1 MSEYCDYCQASVKP
15 WDEGDGQFSCPSCLN
30 ILIEIKTDKKT
41 GEVYHKD
48 VSKRYNTYTADAGK
62 DMWGRSDS
70 STWNT
75 GYTPWWKKKTSWA
88 GSVWSGY
95 GQQTSLSSGWSS
107 PIGSHYTGWD
117 ADRTK
122 SYRMMKHK
130 NHLDG
135 LAKIVDPTIKH
146 QLDYATR
153 KESYCDM
160 DNHNIRV
167 DGSLILNNDD
177 KLDVVAG
184 LAIHEKLHLVHSKPL
199 GKVLRREK
207 RAIEIEHGKH
217 GFSLYKSVCN
227 LVEDEYIE
235 KQLPK
240 TCPGY
245 ISYISAVKDHYWKEK
260 SKEMQECDEPF
271 GDLIQ
276 TIMLFVRYP
285 SALTSAQKRRWNN
298 DLRIVETILKKD
310 GLDEERRFEAM
321 KKLWLHLI
329 KRAEQLGYVADDT
342 SFEGLY
348 GDMITEKCKKYK
360 DELRERYP
368 EMSEEEMKKFLEE
381 YKQTV
386 VDDFK
391 SGWHLDKSPINGAM
405 KAIGVIIRK
414 RIEELTGEAKKGNI
428 SETLAKKIKELIE
441 QDYSEYMMNTS
452 DAPNV
457 KQRKITWQK
466 ISPSSSEREKYQRE
480 RKIMK
485 GIIGKLKRK
494 IQLYGNPLKL
504 SIYNQKRGKLN
515 KRVLHRIPAGRNDVF
530 KITTVN
536 EDKQLD
542 VCLLVDES
550 GSMHGREI
558 RMARRCCI
566 AVKEALQDNG
576 KLNLWVFGHTA
587 DQKQRLATEMYEYAS
602 PAMQDR
608 PLACGAMQARYENR
622 DGSAIYASAERIKQQ
637 TDHPS
642 AEKLMIIFSDGCPS
656 ADGYRGSKAYDHTKQ
671 MVHKVEDMGFKVI
684 QVGFGG
690 GAARWQSRMFDHAV
704 AIDTVETLP
713 KAISKILRKV
723 MKI

>member
-1 MSEYCDYCQASVKP
+1 
-15 WDEGDGQFSCPSCLN
+15 
-30 ILIEIKTDKKT
+30 
-41 GEVYHKD
+41 
-48 VSKRYNTYTADAGK
+48 
-62 DMWGRSDS
+62 
-70 STWNT
+70 
-75 GYTPWWKKKTSWA
+75 
-88 GSVWSGY
+88 
-95 GQQTSLSSGWSS
+95 
-107 PIGSHYTGWD
+107 
-117 ADRTK
+117 
-122 SYRMMKHK
+122 
-130 NHLDG
+130 
-135 LAKIVDPTIKH
+135 
-146 QLDYATR
+146 
-153 KESYCDM
+153 
-160 DNHNIRV
+160 
-167 DGSLILNNDD
+167 
-177 KLDVVAG
+177 
-184 LAIHEKLHLVHSKPL
+184 
-199 GKVLRREK
+199 
-207 RAIEIEHGKH
+207 
-217 GFSLYKSVCN
+217 
-227 LVEDEYIE
+227 
-235 KQLPK
+235 
-240 TCPGY
+240 
-245 ISYISAVKDHYWKEK
+245 
-260 SKEMQECDEPF
+260 
-271 GDLIQ
+271 
-276 TIMLFVRYP
+276 
-285 SALTSAQKRRWNN
+285 
-298 DLRIVETILKKD
+298 
-310 GLDEERRFEAM
+310 
-321 KKLWLHLI
+321 
-329 KRAEQLGYVADDT
+329 
-342 SFEGLY
+342 
-348 GDMITEKCKKYK
+348 
-360 DELRERYP
+360 
-368 EMSEEEMKKFLEE
+368 MKKFLEE

-542 VCLLVDES
+542 VCL
-550 GSMHGREI
+550 
-558 RMARRCCI
+558 
-566 AVKEALQDNG
+566 QDNG